1 MGFGGT
7 QGGNGQGCLVWCG
20 GALSQGKG
28 SGVYLDLRVRQGQ
41 DKRESSMSPGV
52 LASRSQEALCF
63 EAEPTLVQL

>member
-1 MGFGGT
+1 M
-7 QGGNGQGCLVWCG
+7 WCG